1 MIVHVVLRM
10 VLVYDDEAYDVSDTL
25 QFDSVWSDFFDAQK
39 RKESVIKEDIEKY
52 KDNGYVYD
60 WKDYDAMVRVITDYT
75 TIESVELDKCMD

>member
-25 QFDSVWSDFFDAQK
+25 QFDSVWSDFSDAQK

-52 KDNGYVYD
+52 KDYGYVYD
-60 WKDYDAMVRVITDYT
+60 WKDYDGMVRVITAYT
-75 TIESVELDKCMD
+75 TIKSVELVKCMD